1 MSLGRITLKAI
12 DSQLIPAL
20 KDCVHCGLCLPECPT
35 YRATGREAESP
46 RGRIAAL
53 RAVAEERSGIS
64 DAIHDGLESCLVCRA
79 CESACPSGISMENLM
94 ASYRQEARKDRSDLP
109 ARIESFMLEEVI
121 SSPQRLDLLLGALG
135 LVAPLMRW
143 IPQASD
149 LPACHRLRRGP
160 QLPPVIEA
168 KGSRRGTVS
177 ILRGCVADRLFRE
190 ETLLSARLLAL
201 HGWRVLI
208 PAAGCCGALHHHAGK
223 IEESHRLSD
232 ERWRELSSGNVDHV
246 IVDSA
251 GCAAHLHARNDSSGP
266 EVLDTATLLARTG
279 NFETTQK
286 LPGKSVVSSPCHQ
299 QHSAISYQ
307 DGASLIE
314 KCLDQRVELPA
325 PDHCCGAAGM
335 YLLRRRKMS
344 QEIGK
349 ESRERFDL
357 SGADQLVSGNPGCLL
372 RWEAM
377 LDIGAV
383 LHPVRVL
390 AHACGLEQLPGKR
403 KTNIA

>member
-1 MSLGRITLKAI
+1 M
-12 DSQLIPAL
+12 
-20 KDCVHCGLCLPECPT
+20 
-35 YRATGREAESP
+35 
-46 RGRIAAL
+46 
-53 RAVAEERSGIS
+53 
-64 DAIHDGLESCLVCRA
+64 
-79 CESACPSGISMENLM
+79 
-94 ASYRQEARKDRSDLP
+94 
-109 ARIESFMLEEVI
+109 
-121 SSPQRLDLLLGALG
+121 
-135 LVAPLMRW
+135 VAPLMRW

-149 LPACHRLRRGP
+149 LPARHRLRRGP
-160 QLPPVIEA
+160 PLPPVIEA
-168 KGSRRGTVS
+168 KGSRRGPVS

-299 QHSAISYQ
+299 QHSARPPQPPRERPTPPAACS
-307 DGASLIE
+307 
-314 KCLDQRVELPA
+314 CWPA
-325 PDHCCGAAGM
+325 PRA
-335 YLLRRRKMS
+335 
-344 QEIGK
+344 
-349 ESRERFDL
+349 
-357 SGADQLVSGNPGCLL
+357 PTL
-372 RWEAM
+372 RWGWTRAQAPR
-377 LDIGAV
+377 IGPLGRSAPPK
-383 LHPVRVL
+383 L
-390 AHACGLEQLPGKR
+390 
-403 KTNIA
+403 I